1 MKEAATKNRLFL
13 MIISLFFGAIG
24 YAQPISLQAG
34 RMKSSKRDG
43 KTIQLLKDNVRFEQ
57 SGSTV
62 YCDEAEYDPSTEDLV
77 GRGNVRIINS
87 EGTVVTGRNLFYN
100 NATHI
105 ARVDGNVKLKDG
117 SLELTTPWIQYH
129 TQTKLGWYN
138 AGGTIIDKE
147 TKLVS
152 RSGSYQPGLKTL
164 YFRYQVVLSTPDYT
178 VKTDTLQ
185 YRTDT
190 KVASFYSATQID
202 YKNSALTFQRGWYNT
217 EKEVGKFY
225 QQVGLFEPGKILI
238 CDTLEFDKKAETGL
252 AHSHVYVIDSANDL
266 KGWGQHCAYNGKTK
280 FMSLWGAFSGNSGK
294 ALVWQTDADNNP
306 MKIIADSLQYFN
318 DSNAKIAFKAIN
330 GVSLKQKGFAAT
342 CKDLTS
348 WRSDSCIRFS
358 YHPVLWDS
366 LTRISGDSM
375 ELQLQNKK
383 VRNLRVFNHAFTAM
397 QENIAYYSQIAGD
410 SMVNDFGDAQ
420 KIKEVRVYRN
430 AKSIYYIKND
440 SNLIESAN
448 TVSGKNMKISMVDGK
463 VETVKIYHEP
473 KGIVYPIDALPV
485 NEAKLPGFLWD
496 PENMPTASQFVIT
509 DNYSIPIL
517 PYSTKD
523 GKNKK
528 KGGRK

>member
-1 MKEAATKNRLFL
+1 MKAAATKNRLIL
-13 MIISLFFGAIG
+13 IGISLFIGAMG

-34 RMKSSKRDG
+34 RMKSSRKDG
-43 KTIQLLKDNVRFEQ
+43 KMIQLLKDNVRFEQ

-100 NATHI
+100 NGTHI

-117 SLELTTPWIQYH
+117 TLELTTPWIQYH

-138 AGGTIIDKE
+138 SGGTIIDKE

-152 RSGSYQPGLKTL
+152 RSGSYQPAQKTL
-164 YFRYQVVLSTPDYT
+164 FFKYQVVLSTPDYT

-238 CDTLEFDKKAETGL
+238 CDTLEFNKKEETGL
-252 AHSHVYVIDSANDL
+252 AHGKVFVVDSANDL
-266 KGWGQHCAYNGKTK
+266 KGWGQHCAYNGKSK
-280 FMSLWGAFSGNSGK
+280 FMSLWGHYSGKGNK
-294 ALVWQTDADNNP
+294 ALVWQTDEKNNP
-306 MKIIADSLQYFN
+306 MKITADSLQYFN
-318 DSNAKIAFKAIN
+318 DSTNLIAFKAIT
-330 GVSLKQKGFAAT
+330 GVALKQQGFAAT
-342 CKDLTS
+342 CNHLTS

-358 YHPVLWDS
+358 NKPVLWDS

-375 ELQLQNKK
+375 ELQLKNKK
-383 VRNLRVFNHAFTAM
+383 VSCLRVFKHAFTAM
-397 QENIAYYSQIAGD
+397 QENIAYFSQIAGD
-410 SMVNDFGDAQ
+410 SMVNDFGNEQ
-420 KIKEVRVYRN
+420 KIKEIRVYQN
-430 AKSIYYIKND
+430 AASIYYIKND

-448 TVSGKNMKISMVDGK
+448 TINGRDMKISMADGK
-463 VETVKIYHEP
+463 VDAVKIYHEP
-473 KGIVYPIDALPV
+473 KGVAYPINALPE
-485 NEAKLPGFLWD
+485 NLAKLPGFIWD
-496 PENMPTASQFVIT
+496 PQNRPITAQFEISDT
-509 DNYSIPIL
+509 IAIPVL
-517 PYSTKD
+517 PYQTKES
-523 GKNKK
+523 KSKK
-528 KGGRK
+528 KGGKK